1 MTRVYDEAVKLVTQT
16 GGDLTAEQLEEFEFL
31 ALGFNNQE
39 KEDGESMLR
48 ETIEQKIRF
57 KGSKFQQSRGK

>member
-57 KGSKFQQSRGK
+57 KGSKFQQSTGK